1 MSEEAIEIG
10 GGDDDV
16 TVSSWL
22 ALALASRD
30 IPFFPASAMAC
41 EVATAPPRYM

>member
-10 GGDDDV
+10 GGDDD
-16 TVSSWL
+16 VSSWL